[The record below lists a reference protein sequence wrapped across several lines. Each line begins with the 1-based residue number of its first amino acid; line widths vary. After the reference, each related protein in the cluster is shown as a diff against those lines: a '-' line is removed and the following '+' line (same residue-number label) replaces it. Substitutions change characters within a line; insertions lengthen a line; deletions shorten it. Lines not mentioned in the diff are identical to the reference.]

1 MNKPELINWKTF
13 KSFLEQHPEQL
24 LQFQYG
30 DDKRIDASYHLTEIK
45 QAPITSVDCGGVMNT
60 WTEVILQLWE
70 PEKKDSTRAMQVK
83 KALSI
88 INLVEQ
94 SMPLNPL
101 AVVKIEFGN
110 EQYDMRQLFPT
121 QLNLTGDDLI
131 VDLNP
136 GKSECKAIGRGES
149 CGTVPKLKIEMFN
162 LTDGNTCSPDSGC
175 C

>member
-13 KSFLEQHPEQL
+13 KSFLDQHPEQF

-30 DDKRIDASYHLTEIK
+30 AGQWVDASYHLTEIK
-45 QAPITSVDCGGVMNT
+45 QAPITSVDCGGVMST

-70 PEKKDSTRAMQVK
+70 PEKKDSERAMQAK

-94 SMPLNPL
+94 AMPLNPL
-101 AVVKIEFGN
+101 AIVKIEFGN
-110 EQYDMRQLFPT
+110 EQYAMRQLFPAG
-121 QLNLTGDDLI
+121 LRLAGDDLI

-136 GKSECKAIGRGES
+136 GKSECKAIGRGDS
-149 CGTVPKLKIEMFN
+149 CGIIPKIEMFN
-162 LTDGNTCSPDSGC
+162 VTDGNTCSPDSGC